1 MRIET
6 IGTVA
11 STKANSL
18 IKEVVTEVL
27 EKANLPK
34 GTKYKIRDLSCMVVF
49 MVDGEEKALTVN
61 HGGLDELFTVKT
73 ALDKK
78 GKIDRTVN
86 NSKASFLDDYTR
98 SVMKGEEMDYSQIK
112 TIASEYDDNELEL
125 LSTLEVDGKAEKV
138 YRHIE
143 KDIYVLRYYL
153 NDMLV
158 GELETNTIPSEHIQ

>member
-1 MRIET
+1 MKIET

-34 GTKYKIRDLSCMVVF
+34 DTKYKIRDLSCMVVF

-78 GKIDRTVN
+78 GKIDKSVN
-86 NSKASFLDDYTR
+86 NSKTSFLDNYTR

-112 TIASEYDDNELEL
+112 PINSEYADKDLEP
-125 LSTLEVDGKAEKV
+125 LSVLEVDGKAEKV
-138 YRHIE
+138 YRHLE
-143 KDIYVLRYYL
+143 KNIYVLRYYL

-158 GELETNTIPSEHIQ
+158 GEMETNTIPEEHLK